1 MLQRQGSAHVRAVL
15 LALFVTFLWS
25 TSFVLIKIGLR
36 EDIPPLTFA
45 GLRYA
50 LAFLVLLPL
59 TLLSPARRAVLRR
72 LSAVDWLRLTALGV
86 IYYAITQ
93 GTQFIALDRLPSAT
107 VSLFLNFSAVTIALL
122 GMVFLKEHLTGWQWV
137 GVAVS
142 LVGAVIYLHPIGFP
156 AAQAVGVIA
165 VVSGMLANSVSS
177 VLGRAVNRGGALPPL
192 VVTAVS
198 MGIGVLLMLALGLAV
213 EGWPVLTAQSWLL
226 IAALA
231 LVNTA
236 LAFTLWN
243 LALQV
248 LSAAESSVIN
258 NTMLIQIAVLAWL
271 FLGEALDGKAIAG
284 LVLAALGTLLV
295 QLWRAPGRQALP
307 AIPAR
312 GAEGGDPGAG

>member
-1 MLQRQGSAHVRAVL
+1 MLQRGSARVRAAL

-25 TSFVLIKIGLR
+25 TSFVLIKLGLR
-36 EDIPPLTFA
+36 QDIPPLMFA
-45 GLRYA
+45 ALRYM

-59 TLLSPARRAVLRR
+59 ALLSPVRRAIVRGLGR
-72 LSAVDWLRLTALGV
+72 ADWLRLVALGV

-122 GMVFLKEHLTGWQWV
+122 GMLFLKESLTGLQWV
-137 GVAVS
+137 GVILS
-142 LVGAVIYLHPIGFP
+142 LLGAVIYLHPVAFP
-156 AAQAVGVIA
+156 AAQVVGVIA
-165 VVSGMLANSVSS
+165 VVSGMLANSVGS
-177 VLGRAVNRGGALPPL
+177 VLGRAINRGRALPPL

-198 MGIGVLLMLALGLAV
+198 MGIGALLMLALGLLT
-213 EGWPVLTAQSWLL
+213 EGWPVLTVQSWLL

-231 LVNTA
+231 VVNTA

-243 LALQV
+243 LTLQV

-271 FLGEALDGKAIAG
+271 FLGETLDGKAIIG
-284 LVLAALGTLLV
+284 LLLAAVGTLLV
-295 QLWRAPGRQALP
+295 QLRRMPGRQALP
-307 AIPAR
+307 ATPVRSAEPA
-312 GAEGGDPGAG
+312 DPGEG

>member
-1 MLQRQGSAHVRAVL
+1 MLQRWGSAHVRAAL

-25 TSFVLIKIGLR
+25 TSFVLIKVGLQQN
-36 EDIPPLTFA
+36 IPPLTFA
-45 GLRYA
+45 GLRYTM
-50 LAFLVLLPL
+50 AFLVLLPL
-59 TLLSPARRAVLRR
+59 ALLSPARRAVLRR
-72 LSAVDWLRLTALGV
+72 LSAVDWLRLAALGV

-122 GMVFLKEHLTGWQWV
+122 GMVFLKEYLTGWQWA

-156 AAQAVGVIA
+156 AAQVVGVIA

-177 VLGRAVNRGGALPPL
+177 VLGRAVNRGGGLPPL

-198 MGIGVLLMLALGLAV
+198 MGVGALLMLALGLLT
-213 EGWPVLTAQSWLL
+213 EGWPILTAQSWLL
-226 IAALA
+226 IAVLA

-271 FLGEALDGKAIAG
+271 FLGEALDAKAVTG
-284 LVLAALGTLLV
+284 LALAALGTLLV
-295 QLWRAPGRQALP
+295 QLRRAPVRQVAPALP
-307 AIPAR
+307 VR
-312 GAEGGDPGAG
+312 GAEGVDPGAG

>member
-1 MLQRQGSAHVRAVL
+1 MLQRRSSTHVRAAL

-25 TSFVLIKIGLR
+25 TSFILIKVGLQQN
-36 EDIPPLTFA
+36 IPPLIFA
-45 GLRYA
+45 GLRYT

-59 TLLSPARRAVLRR
+59 ALLSPARRAILRC
-72 LSAVDWLRLTALGV
+72 LSTADWLRLAALGV

-122 GMVFLKEHLTGWQWV
+122 SMVFLKEYLTGWQWA
-137 GVAVS
+137 GVVVS

-156 AAQAVGVIA
+156 AAQVVGVIA

-177 VLGRAVNRGGALPPL
+177 VLGRAVNRSGALPPL
-192 VVTAVS
+192 IVTAVS
-198 MGIGVLLMLALGLAV
+198 MGIGALLMLALGLLK
-213 EGWPVLTAQSWLL
+213 EGWPVLTTQSWLL

-243 LALQV
+243 LTLQV

-271 FLGEALDGKAIAG
+271 CLGEALDGKAIVG
-284 LVLAALGTLLV
+284 LLLAALGTLLV
-295 QLWRAPGRQALP
+295 QLRRWPGRQVAPTLP
-307 AIPAR
+307 VR
-312 GAEGGDPGAG
+312 GAEGGDSGTG